1 MYRNVYRELLVV
13 FFFKK
18 KPGMKRIYLVVF
30 KLIKLKL

>member
-1 MYRNVYRELLVV
+1 MYIENYLLS

-18 KPGMKRIYLVVF
+18 KPGMKQIYLVVF